1 MISLR
6 VNKHFLASNEN
17 EESLKTR
24 EHGYSC
30 KTKVRKKKSVTEMVK
45 FNSPT
50 YTVNPSREKKSVVL
64 DAESASSFSRLA
76 SDFPLI
82 A

>member
-1 MISLR
+1 MISPR
-6 VNKHFLASNEN
+6 VNKHFLAGSEN

-30 KTKVRKKKSVTEMVK
+30 KTKVRKKKRVTEVVK
-45 FNSPT
+45 FNSPAH
-50 YTVNPSREKKSVVL
+50 TVNPNREKN
-64 DAESASSFSRLA
+64 SARRGISSGVSRLA
-76 SDFPLI
+76 SGFSLI

>member
-45 FNSPT
+45 FNSLAH
-50 YTVNPSREKKSVVL
+50 TVNPSRQTRNQL
-64 DAESASSFSRLA
+64 RGFAPRLRLLA
-76 SDFPLI
+76 DRMI
-82 A
+82 TR